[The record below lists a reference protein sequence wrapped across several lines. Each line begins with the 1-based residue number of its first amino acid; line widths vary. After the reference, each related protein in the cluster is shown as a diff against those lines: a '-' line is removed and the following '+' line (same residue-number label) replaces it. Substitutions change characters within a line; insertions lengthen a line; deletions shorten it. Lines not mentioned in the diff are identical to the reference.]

1 MLSDTQ
7 SSQSKVK
14 LLPTLSRLCLTQCK
28 ASPEV
33 TAQGPALLNYY
44 SSHFSHPF
52 PTSLLHTQIYIYIYS
67 FTSAQILWSFKSQ
80 FCILSTL
87 LQPPSHVRASFPS
100 SCSCIPILTFSV
112 TPNTPKIRWEVP
124 FNFSPPLIGTS
135 LCYMITGCQD

>member
-33 TAQGPALLNYY
+33 TAQRPALLNYY

-52 PTSLLHTQIYIYIYS
+52 PTSLLHIQIYIYIYTAS
-67 FTSAQILWSFKSQ
+67 LLHKSSEVLKASSVYCRHY
-80 FCILSTL
+80 FSLHLMSEPLSLPLTHVSL
-87 LQPPSHVRASFPS
+87 YSPFLSPQTPLKSGERSPS
-100 SCSCIPILTFSV
+100 I
-112 TPNTPKIRWEVP
+112 
-124 FNFSPPLIGTS
+124 S
-135 LCYMITGCQD
+135 LHL